1 MKQPKENQFL
11 VHSLPNL
18 LSMREQYAHVLYAER
33 TERNRVIPP
42 MLLHVAE
49 SSAAVA
55 VAYMV
60 KDRYIDSV
68 SNNIENGTIPEKILT
83 GFIGFGSG
91 ALALH
96 LLLQHT
102 RDSKDLVRK
111 NITIHAL
118 KESIKA
124 IDEAIEI
131 KKTER
136 GEK

>member
-1 MKQPKENQFL
+1 MSKKKENPFL
-11 VHSLPNL
+11 IHSLPNL
-18 LSMREQYAHVLYAER
+18 LSMREQYAHVLYGAQQER
-33 TERNRVIPP
+33 KHAIPP

-49 SSAAVA
+49 SSAAISVA
-55 VAYMV
+55 CMA
-60 KDRYIDSV
+60 KDRYIDSMI
-68 SNNIENGTIPEKILT
+68 NNIENGTIAEKILT
-83 GFIGFGSG
+83 GFVGFGSG

>member
-1 MKQPKENQFL
+1 MCKKKENPFL
-11 VHSLPNL
+11 IHSLPNL
-18 LSMREQYAHVLYAER
+18 LSMREQYSHVLYGARQER
-33 TERNRVIPP
+33 KHALLPT
-42 MLLHVAE
+42 LLHVAE
-49 SSAAVA
+49 SSAAIS
-55 VAYMV
+55 VAYMA
-60 KDRYIDSV
+60 KDRYIDSMI
-68 SNNIENGTIPEKILT
+68 NNIENGTIPEKILT

-102 RDSKDLVRK
+102 RDSKYLVQR

>member
-1 MKQPKENQFL
+1 MSKKKENSFL
-11 VHSLPNL
+11 IHSLPNL
-18 LSMREQYAHVLYAER
+18 LSMREQYAHVLYGAQQER
-33 TERNRVIPP
+33 KHALLPT
-42 MLLHVAE
+42 LLHVAE
-49 SSAAVA
+49 SSAAIS
-55 VAYMV
+55 VAYMA
-60 KDRYIDSV
+60 KDRYIDFM
-68 SNNIENGTIPEKILT
+68 SNTIENGTIPKKILT

>member
-1 MKQPKENQFL
+1 MSKKKENSFL
-11 VHSLPNL
+11 IHSLPNL
-18 LSMREQYAHVLYAER
+18 LSMREQYAHVLYGAQQER
-33 TERNRVIPP
+33 MFALLPT
-42 MLLHVAE
+42 LLHVAE
-49 SSAAVA
+49 SSAAIS
-55 VAYMV
+55 VAYMA
-60 KDRYIDSV
+60 KDRYIDFM
-68 SNNIENGTIPEKILT
+68 SNTIENGTIPEKILT
-83 GFIGFGSG
+83 GFVGFGSG

>member
-1 MKQPKENQFL
+1 MKQKKENPFL
-11 VHSLPNL
+11 IHSLPNL
-18 LSMREQYAHVLYAER
+18 LSMREQYSHVLYGAWQER
-33 TERNRVIPP
+33 KHALLPT
-42 MLLHVAE
+42 LLHVAE
-49 SSAAVA
+49 SSAAIS
-55 VAYMV
+55 VAYMA
-60 KDRYIDSV
+60 KDRYIDSMI
-68 SNNIENGTIPEKILT
+68 NNIENGTIPEKILT
-83 GFIGFGSG
+83 GFVGFGSG
-91 ALALH
+91 ALILH

-102 RDSKDLVRK
+102 HDSKYLVQR

>member
-1 MKQPKENQFL
+1 MSKKKENPFL
-11 VHSLPNL
+11 IHSLPNL
-18 LSMREQYAHVLYAER
+18 LSMREQYSHVLYGARQER
-33 TERNRVIPP
+33 KHALLPT
-42 MLLHVAE
+42 LLHVAE
-49 SSAAVA
+49 SSAAIS
-55 VAYMV
+55 VAYMA
-60 KDRYIDSV
+60 KDRYIDSMI
-68 SNNIENGTIPEKILT
+68 NNIENGTIPEKILT

-102 RDSKDLVRK
+102 RDSKYLVQR

>member
-1 MKQPKENQFL
+1 MSKKKENPFL
-11 VHSLPNL
+11 IHNLPNL
-18 LSMREQYAHVLYAER
+18 LSMREQYVHVLYEARQER
-33 TERNRVIPP
+33 RRAIPST
-42 MLLHVAE
+42 LLHVAE
-49 SSAAVA
+49 SSAAIS

-68 SNNIENGTIPEKILT
+68 SNAIENGTIPEKILT
-83 GFIGFGSG
+83 GIMGVGSG

-102 RDSKDLVRK
+102 RDSKDLTRK
-111 NITIHAL
+111 SITIHAL

-131 KKTER
+131 KKTKR

>member
-1 MKQPKENQFL
+1 MKQKKENPFL
-11 VHSLPNL
+11 IHSLPNL
-18 LSMREQYAHVLYAER
+18 LSMREQYAHVLYDARQECR
-33 TERNRVIPP
+33 RAIPST
-42 MLLHVAE
+42 LLHVAE
-49 SSAAVA
+49 SSAAIS
-55 VAYMV
+55 VAYMA
-60 KDRYIDSV
+60 KDRYIDFM
-68 SNNIENGTIPEKILT
+68 SNAIENGTIPEKILT

-124 IDEAIEI
+124 IDKAIEI
-131 KKTER
+131 KKTEK